1 MVVYRS
7 HEILHTSQYTTIK
20 MIIFPCKVLLA
31 LIWVG
36 GGGGGGVSNF
46 TPPPPPFGFS

>member
-1 MVVYRS
+1 MVVYRF
-7 HEILHTSQYTTIK
+7 HEILDASQYTTIK

-36 GGGGGGVSNF
+36 EGGE
-46 TPPPPPFGFS
+46 